1 MLHFAL
7 DIIAEM
13 LIIFHFIFLSCTVF
27 ATEGTKCDCDTFQIY
42 CSEDRNI
49 NRTFTMQTIEIKG
62 RPIYYSTTY
71 DLIQDKETR
80 DVILWND
87 EKNSWM
93 GHQG

>member
-1 MLHFAL
+1 
-7 DIIAEM
+7 
-13 LIIFHFIFLSCTVF
+13 
-27 ATEGTKCDCDTFQIY
+27 
-42 CSEDRNI
+42 
-49 NRTFTMQTIEIKG
+49 MQTIEIKG